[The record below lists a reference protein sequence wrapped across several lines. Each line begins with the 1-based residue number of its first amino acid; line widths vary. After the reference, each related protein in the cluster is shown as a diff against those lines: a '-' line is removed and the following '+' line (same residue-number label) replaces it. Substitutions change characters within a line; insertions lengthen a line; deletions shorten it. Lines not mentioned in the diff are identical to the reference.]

1 MVSVDELNNFK
12 KKKYG
17 CEQFKKIYNLIK
29 EKRFVNFEE
38 IKEAVRYMGFKY
50 TVIDMYYYNNSVNL
64 IFKGNIADLVIR
76 AFFIGDID
84 ELITINSL
92 LGNIKSYRYI
102 KNVQLLDS
110 LKYQVKEYQVV

>member
-1 MVSVDELNNFK
+1 MISVDELNNFK
-12 KKKYG
+12 QIKYG
-17 CEQFKKIYNLIK
+17 PKQFKKISYLINTK
-29 EKRFVNFEE
+29 IFVNFKE

-50 TVIDMYYYNNSVNL
+50 NNIDMYYYNNSVNL

-84 ELITINSL
+84 GLITINTL

-110 LKYQVKEYQVV
+110 LKYKLIEYQMV

>member
-1 MVSVDELNNFK
+1 MISVDELNNFK

-17 CEQFKKIYNLIK
+17 CKQFKKIYNLIK

-64 IFKGNIADLVIR
+64 IFKGNIDLVIR
-76 AFFIGDID
+76 AFFVGDLD
-84 ELITINSL
+84 GLITINSL

-110 LKYQVKEYQVV
+110 LKYQVKEYQMV